1 MCGKVIRKRRVALK
15 LTQNDLAVLVGVN
28 RTTVV
33 AWEHEKFQ
41 PTKKIAA
48 LEDALNI
55 GRGELYFIIQENRL
69 R

>member
-1 MCGKVIRKRRVALK
+1 MFGKVIRKRRVALK

-41 PTKKIAA
+41 PTQKIAA

>member
-1 MCGKVIRKRRVALK
+1 MFGKVIRKKRVALK

-33 AWEHEKFQ
+33 AWEQEKFQ

-55 GRGELYFIIQENRL
+55 NRGELYFIIQENRL
-69 R
+69 H

>member
-1 MCGKVIRKRRVALK
+1 MFGKVIRKKWGAII
-15 LTQNDLAVLVGVN
+15 LTQNELAVVVGGN

>member
-1 MCGKVIRKRRVALK
+1 MFGKVIRKRRVALK

-55 GRGELYFIIQENRL
+55 GR
-69 R
+69 